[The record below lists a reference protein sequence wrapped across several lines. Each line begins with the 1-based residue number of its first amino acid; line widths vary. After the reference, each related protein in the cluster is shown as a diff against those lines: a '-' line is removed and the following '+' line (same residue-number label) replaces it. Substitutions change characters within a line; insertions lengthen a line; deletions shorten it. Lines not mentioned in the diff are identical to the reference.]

1 VKAMVVVR
9 LENIRHVYP
18 GNVEAVKGVS
28 ITFDPTFNSLLGP
41 SGCGKTTLMKII
53 AGLLKPTE
61 GRVYFDEVDVTEMS
75 PQARNIAMV
84 FQFPV
89 VYDMKVYDN
98 IAFPL
103 RVRRVSEDEVRRK
116 VRQVA
121 EMLGLERM
129 LDLDATKL
137 DLSSRQKVALARALI
152 RDPNLF
158 ILDEPFSNLDP
169 GSRLVLRA
177 KLKEIQRE
185 LRRPMIFVTHDQAEA
200 LTLSEKIAVMKEG
213 RILQYDT
220 PEKIYND
227 PMDTFVAYFVGIP
240 GMNLI
245 DCVVENNRLKVGKF
259 AIDIQIP
266 EYIVMRYGTELILGI
281 RAEYIEVSKSPQ
293 SPSDISMTCTLIE
306 DLGASKILYLESGG
320 ITLKAKVTEGD
331 FEEGTTLYV
340 RINKSYVK
348 IFNKV
353 GERIL

>member
-1 VKAMVVVR
+1 MVVVK

-28 ITFDPTFNSLLGP
+28 ITFDSTFNSLLGP

-61 GRVYFDEVDVTEMS
+61 GRVYFNEVDVTDMS
-75 PQARNIAMV
+75 PQARNVAMV

-103 RVRRVSEDEVRRK
+103 RVRKMSENEIRRK

-121 EMLGLERM
+121 EVLGLERI
-129 LDLDATKL
+129 LSLDAAKL
-137 DLSSRQKVALARALI
+137 DLSSRQKVALARALV

-169 GSRLVLRA
+169 GSRLILRA

-185 LRRPMIFVTHDQAEA
+185 VRKPMIFVTHDQAEA
-200 LTLSEKIAVMKEG
+200 LTLSEKIALMKEG
-213 RILQYDT
+213 KILQYDT

-227 PMDTFVAYFVGIP
+227 PIETFVAYFVGIP

-245 DCVVENNRLKVGKF
+245 NCVVEDNRLRVGKF
-259 AIDIQIP
+259 AVDIHVP
-266 EYIVMRYGTELILGI
+266 EDIVAHYGPELILGI
-281 RAEYIEVSKSPQ
+281 RAEYIEVSKSPR
-293 SPSDISMTCTLIE
+293 SPSDIPMRCTLIE
-306 DLGASKILYLESGG
+306 DLGVSKILYLESEGV
-320 ITLKAKVTEGD
+320 TLKAKVTEGD
-331 FEEGTTLYV
+331 FEEDTILYI
-340 RINKSYVK
+340 RFNKAYAR

-353 GERIL
+353 GQRVF